1 LDCELSSSWGLF
13 FWLRRRKINPKNSL
27 RPSALCGFKQ
37 KVIIN
42 MKKNKNK
49 LAFLLLSTVFL
60 LMPAFSFAALAP
72 TEQAQEQGMSGLQ
85 PEGFNQNIRN
95 AGASVD
101 ERGLVPCTLS
111 ECTFCHLLQLL
122 ERIFFWLLSL
132 AFAVAVFFVVVSGFA
147 YILSV
152 GDQGMMGWAKE
163 GLKYSLMGFMIC
175 ILSWLGIHIVY
186 TVLGYEGNWWKMD
199 CASQQSTSLESQT
212 AASLYANEITPNSFG
227 GRNNPVALS
236 DLTKTGLINFP
247 ENKFFFIHGIGGQP
261 LESAAKQIAKITQEA
276 EEQKKVVYAVVPY
289 RDKNGI
295 IVGSQKI
302 KLNDY
307 LPAELGDIIS
317 QVGGKEIAS
326 GSQGT
331 ASKTKDQFY
340 SLMMDV
346 LTKSVTDIIPLVMTK
361 EGITPA
367 DFNQMWPKVDWN
379 KALAD
384 NSLLFKPSS
393 SVVSGLNYQEGDGP
407 VFYDPD
413 RYGGLIPKNDTHVE
427 VNFKPD
433 GTLDLDNPI
442 TIKQVADGVE
452 EEQLNAYIGELGKAL
467 ANLEKQYELKG
478 NEKDIILGLTKLM
491 AGEQGDAEE
500 NGTEKTDK
508 DTSVKNNTEI
518 SNEFQQNL
526 DLESVWNTGGAG
538 ILPNRIATS
547 NKHPDEIKLDKAIK
561 QLEKEVADFLKNP
574 DRDTGGGITGS
585 NGSTSGGDRS
595 TTGGTASTG
604 DTSSTTSTTGASE
617 PTGNWSGTS
626 IGIKGQL
633 SKDEIK
639 RLEEEIVPK
648 ALKDLN
654 LNVPV
659 DFIMCIINKESS
671 FNPSSSNTRGER
683 SLGLTQINTKPGVH
697 TEVDALKGLKSY
709 VNNNDPNNIYM
720 KLRRD
725 VGSDDVLKSDA
736 GLLSQRDPANE
747 RGITSVSMGIGYL
760 KLLNAAHKRGN
771 GLKNY
776 SDLENLAG
784 GYNGG
789 PRGSGSTE
797 YTRTVV
803 NCTKTM
809 QNKRN
814 ANGGQSVWAQSTG
827 GKKK

>member
-1 LDCELSSSWGLF
+1 
-13 FWLRRRKINPKNSL
+13 
-27 RPSALCGFKQ
+27 
-37 KVIIN
+37 

-49 LAFLLLSTVFL
+49 FVVFL
-60 LMPAFSFAALAP
+60 LATLFCLVLVPSFSSAALSP
-72 TEQAQEQGMSGLQ
+72 TEQAQEQGMSGLT
-85 PEGFNQNIRN
+85 PEGFGQKSNDAV
-95 AGASVD
+95 AGVE

-111 ECTFCHLLQLL
+111 ECTFCDLLKLI
-122 ERIFFWLLSL
+122 ERIFFWLLTL
-132 AFAVAVFFVVVSGFA
+132 AFAVAVLFVVVSGFA

-152 GDQGMMGWAKE
+152 GDSGMMSWAKE
-163 GLKYSLMGFMIC
+163 GLKLSIIGFIIC
-175 ILSWLGIHIVY
+175 ITSWLAIHILYV
-186 TVLGYEGNWWKMD
+186 VLGYGDTWWKID
-199 CASQQSTSLESQT
+199 CADQKRGAAIEIQSV
-212 AASLYANEITPNSFG
+212 ANLYANEIAPNSLG
-227 GRNNPVALS
+227 GRNNPIALP
-236 DLTKTGLINFP
+236 DLGKQGLASLP
-247 ENKFFFIHGIGGQP
+247 ENKYFFIHGIGGQP
-261 LESAAKQIAKITQEA
+261 LDNAAKQIAAAVKQA
-276 EEQKKVVYAVVPY
+276 DEQKKIVYAVVPY

-295 IVGSQKI
+295 VVGSQRV

-307 LPAELGDIIS
+307 LTAEVKDIIS
-317 QVGGKEIAS
+317 QVGGKDVTSNVQDA
-326 GSQGT
+326 T
-331 ASKTKDQFY
+331 SKTKDQFY

-361 EGITPA
+361 EGITAA

-407 VFYDPD
+407 FFYDPD
-413 RYGGLIPKNDTHVE
+413 RYGGLIPKNDTHVDI
-427 VNFKPD
+427 NFNPD
-433 GTLDLDNPI
+433 GRLNLEKPI
-442 TIKQVADGVE
+442 TISQVADGVE

-467 ANLEKQYELKG
+467 ASLEKQAKFKG
-478 NEKDIILGLTKLM
+478 NEKDVILGLTKLM
-491 AGEQGDAEE
+491 AGEQGDTEE
-500 NGTEKTDK
+500 NGTKKTEGDGEQS
-508 DTSVKNNTEI
+508 DNLSNEDISAKNNTEI
-518 SNEFQQNL
+518 SDKFQRNL
-526 DLESVWNTGGAG
+526 DLESIWNTGGAG
-538 ILPNRIATS
+538 VLPNRIATS
-547 NKHPDEIKLDKAIK
+547 NKHPDEIKLDRAIK
-561 QLEKEVADFLKNP
+561 ELEKEVADFLKNP
-574 DRDTGGGITGS
+574 NGDISGTTGAS
-585 NGSTSGGDRS
+585 GSTSGGDRS
-595 TTGGTASTG
+595 TSRGNTGTG
-604 DTSSTTSTTGASE
+604 NTSGTTSTTNGASE

-659 DFIMCIINKESS
+659 DFVMCIVNKESTFNPGS
-671 FNPSSSNTRGER
+671 FNNRGER

-697 TEVDALKGLKSY
+697 TEVDALKGLKNY
-709 VNNNDPNNIYM
+709 ANKNDPNNIYL

-760 KLLNAAHKRGN
+760 KLLNAAHGRGD

-789 PRGSGSTE
+789 PRGAGSTG
-797 YTRTVV
+797 YTRDVV

-814 ANGGQSVWAQSTG
+814 ANGGQSVWGQSTG